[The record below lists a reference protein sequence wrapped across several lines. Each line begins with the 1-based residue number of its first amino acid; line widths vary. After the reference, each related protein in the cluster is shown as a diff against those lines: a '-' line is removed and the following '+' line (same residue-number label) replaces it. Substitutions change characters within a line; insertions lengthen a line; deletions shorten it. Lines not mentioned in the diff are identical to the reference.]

1 MGMEED
7 TKAFLLRIV
16 NTLSYVLIW
25 MILNLFLGIYKN
37 MAFFEDRPGWKNYLF
52 YSIFLVS
59 LFFLLKYLKRKWE
72 L

>member
-7 TKAFLLRIV
+7 TREFLLRIV
-16 NTLSYVLIW
+16 NTLSFVLIW

-37 MAFFEDRPGWKNYLF
+37 MAFFEHRPGWKNYLF
-52 YSIFLVS
+52 YAIFLVS